1 MIVSVVPEIVL
12 AAAAELDALAARLE
26 ATAALSGPLTHVLP
40 AGSEEVSV
48 LAAGYFNRAA
58 TTHDAAIAK
67 TIAELHNAA
76 ATLRADVAGYVAEDL
91 ANAATV
97 AATTIISV

>member
-1 MIVSVVPEIVL
+1 MLVNVVPEIVL

-26 ATAALSGPLTHVLP
+26 ATAAVSGPLTHVAP
-40 AGSEEVSV
+40 AGSEEVSL
-48 LAAGYFNRAA
+48 LAATYFNRAA

-91 ANAATV
+91 SNAASV
-97 AATTIISV
+97 AAAALPLA